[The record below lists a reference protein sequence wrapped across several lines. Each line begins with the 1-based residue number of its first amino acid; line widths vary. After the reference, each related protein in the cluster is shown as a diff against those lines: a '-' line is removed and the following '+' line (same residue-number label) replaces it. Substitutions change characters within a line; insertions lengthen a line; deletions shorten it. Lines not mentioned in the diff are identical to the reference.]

1 MSGATMRQQNSRFA
15 GVSPRLRLLSI
26 AVACLAAHASLD
38 AAAKDTAAPM
48 VTLADG
54 ALLGVQHGS
63 VSSFKGIP
71 YAAPPTGSR
80 RWMAP
85 ATPSPWRGVRNA
97 SEFGADCV
105 QKRVIWDPTQSKLPV
120 SEDCLT
126 ANVWTPKIGMAA
138 RAPVMVWVHGG
149 GYVMGSG
156 SQPIFDGTALARRGI
171 VLVTFNYRL
180 GRFGFFAHP
189 ALVSES
195 GGGPVGN
202 YGFMDQIALVAWV
215 HRNIAAFGGDPNNV
229 TIFGE
234 SAGGGAVL
242 RLLLAPQ
249 ARGQFQRAIVSSG
262 GGRDVWPALTA
273 GRGQKPSAESVAMT
287 FATRA
292 GVNGNDVK
300 ALRDLPAATVLGD
313 LDLINSE
320 ADTFSGPLID
330 GSLVSEDTS
339 AGFAHGKQA
348 TVPLLIGTNS
358 DELGFAPP
366 MMLKVMTDKAAEPF
380 GGSIETL
387 VAAYGSRQAFDA
399 RFAGDVAFV
408 EPARFLARAAADA
421 GANVY
426 TYRLGYV
433 TPAKRASQSGAWHAS
448 ELPYVFD
455 TLSAVSTP
463 IDPADQEM
471 ATILGDYWVEFARTG
486 APAPASR
493 PAWPRYTRA
502 SPVQMDLD
510 ERGGIANLSSEPP
523 LDAIESLFKR

>member
-1 MSGATMRQQNSRFA
+1 M
-15 GVSPRLRLLSI
+15 
-26 AVACLAAHASLD
+26 AVAFLATHASLD
-38 AAAKDTAAPM
+38 VAAKEIAAPM
-48 VTLADG
+48 VKVADG
-54 ALLGVQHGS
+54 SLMGVQQGG
-63 VSSFKGIP
+63 VSTFKGVP

-80 RWMAP
+80 RWTAP
-85 ATPSPWRGVRNA
+85 VKPSPWRGVRDA
-97 SEFGADCV
+97 REFGADCV

-126 ANVWTPKIGMAA
+126 VNVWTPQVGPAA

-189 ALVSES
+189 TLMSES
-195 GGGPVGN
+195 GGLVGN
-202 YGFMDQIALVAWV
+202 YGFMDQIALIHWV

-234 SAGGGAVL
+234 SAGGGSVL
-242 RLLLAPQ
+242 RLLLTPQ

-262 GGRDVWPALTA
+262 GGRDVWPALATS
-273 GRGQKPSAESVAMT
+273 RGQKPSAESVAIT
-287 FATRA
+287 FASRT
-292 GVNGNDVK
+292 GVTGSDAK
-300 ALRDLPAATVLGD
+300 ALRELSTAAVLGD

-330 GSLVSEDTS
+330 GSLVTEDTS

-358 DELGFAPP
+358 DELGFAPTV
-366 MMLKVMTDKAAEPF
+366 MLKAMTDKAAEPF
-380 GGSIETL
+380 GASMEIL

-399 RFAGDVAFV
+399 RFASDVAFV
-408 EPARFLARAAADA
+408 EPARFLARAAASA

-426 TYRLGYV
+426 LYRFGYV
-433 TPAKRASQSGAWHAS
+433 TPAKRASQRGASHAS

-455 TLSAVSTP
+455 TLSAANTP
-463 IDPADQEM
+463 IDPADQQM
-471 ATILGDYWVEFARTG
+471 ATTLGDYWIQFARTG
-486 APAPASR
+486 VPAPANR
-493 PAWPRYTRA
+493 PPWPRYTLA
-502 SPVQMDLD
+502 SPVLMKFDD
-510 ERGGIANLSSEPP
+510 RGSAADVSYDPP
-523 LDAIESLFKR
+523 LDAIESHFKQ